1 MQGTEAPQ
9 GDCLSM
15 STLADI
21 TPSEPVSI
29 EQAEE
34 AADHL
39 GEQLERV
46 KQVVSDYRAGTGAP
60 PFEEDGR

>member
-1 MQGTEAPQ
+1 
-9 GDCLSM
+9 M

-46 KQVVSDYRAGTGAP
+46 KQVVSDYRLETGAP
-60 PFEEDGR
+60 PFEEDSR